1 MMEQSTPRNTMI
13 TMKPEI
19 RVCKVL
25 QVGQRPGVLA
35 FGEVLVSGIVQVFQ
49 SFQKK
54 IEKSVLQDATYCP
67 SLKHIRA
74 CRLLVD
80 SALVHRQPRVKTR
93 GREKRKT

>member
-35 FGEVLVSGIVQVFQ
+35 FGEVLVSGIVQVTQ
-49 SFQKK
+49 SFQ
-54 IEKSVLQDATYCP
+54 
-67 SLKHIRA
+67 
-74 CRLLVD
+74 
-80 SALVHRQPRVKTR
+80 
-93 GREKRKT
+93 